1 MTEVSEKEVQTIT
14 MDDKE
19 YRLDEVTDKAKYL
32 VAQVQDM
39 QAQAN
44 QTRARLD
51 QIEVGIQGFTNLLKD
66 FNRIVK
72 PESRRSS
79 FHTQWTSKIFEDV
92 FYYNQFL

>member
-1 MTEVSEKEVQTIT
+1 METLKNRISHPIIVNNLLSRVQTIT

-19 YRLDEVTDKAKYL
+19 YRLDEVSEKAKYL

-51 QIEVGIQGFTNLLKD
+51 QIEVGIQGFTGLLKQELENPAED
-66 FNRIVK
+66 E
-72 PESRRSS
+72 PEVV
-79 FHTQWTSKIFEDV
+79 EE
-92 FYYNQFL
+92 

>member
-51 QIEVGIQGFTNLLKD
+51 QIEVGIQGFTGLLKEELEQQD
-66 FNRIVK
+66 
-72 PESRRSS
+72 
-79 FHTQWTSKIFEDV
+79 KINKAL
-92 FYYNQFL
+92 YSYLSLIHI